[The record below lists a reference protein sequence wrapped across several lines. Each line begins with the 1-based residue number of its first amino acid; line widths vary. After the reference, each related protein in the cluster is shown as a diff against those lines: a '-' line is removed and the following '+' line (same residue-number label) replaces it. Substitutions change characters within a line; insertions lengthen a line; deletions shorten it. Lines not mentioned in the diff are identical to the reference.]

1 MKLLENTT
9 NRITKDGKNKWYKNM
24 PRLEITEVALVHC
37 SIFINNYQHDSRVFY
52 TLVPNNAISLF
63 QAFKS

>member
-1 MKLLENTT
+1 MKLLESTT
-9 NRITKDGKNKWYKNM
+9 NRITKDENGKNM
-24 PRLEITEVALVHC
+24 SRLEITVVALVHC

>member
-1 MKLLENTT
+1 MKLLESTT
-9 NRITKDGKNKWYKNM
+9 NRITKDENGKTM
-24 PRLEITEVALVHC
+24 PRLEITVVALVHC

>member
-1 MKLLENTT
+1 MKLLESTT
-9 NRITKDGKNKWYKNM
+9 NRITKDENGKNM
-24 PRLEITEVALVHC
+24 SRLEITVAALVHC

-52 TLVPNNAISLF
+52 TLVPNNVISLF

>member
-1 MKLLENTT
+1 MKLLESTT
-9 NRITKDGKNKWYKNM
+9 NRITKDENGKNM
-24 PRLEITEVALVHC
+24 SRLEITVVALVHC
-37 SIFINNYQHDSRVFY
+37 SIFFNNYQHDSRVFY